1 MQYFESHNQL
11 RCDQS
16 AFRKKHSTTT
26 ALHRLVDDLLDN
38 MNEGMVNAICF
49 FDLKKCFDSIDHKLL
64 ILKLEKYGILDREML
79 WFTDYLY
86 DRTQSVFV
94 NGSSSSFNDINVGVP
109 QGSVLGPLLFL
120 VFINDLP
127 CCLTNTFLNIYADDT
142 VIHAC
147 GSDINNVQQLL
158 QRDVDI
164 VSQWFFHNKLLVNEL
179 KTHCM
184 IVTSNRKLLSHRLN
198 INLNGTQIEQV
209 KVTKYL
215 GFCLD
220 TKLCW
225 SDHINKLV
233 KKIAPKIGL
242 LRRLRYIVSFD
253 CLSKY
258 YMATVQSHMD
268 YCLTVWGFTS
278 SHNLHLIQKMQNRA
292 ARLITNN
299 FDFNTRG
306 IDIVRDLGW
315 LNITQRRDYFTALL
329 VFKSSSGNL
338 PDHIL
343 DNFTFKRDIAIRQTR
358 SCDTNVLYVPKI
370 NRSSFKSALQV
381 NGPMIWNN
389 LPIHIRNCN
398 SIHSFKRLL
407 KTFLLQQS

>member
-1 MQYFESHNQL
+1 MMKFPLPIGLPIN
-11 RCDQS
+11 DIGT
-16 AFRKKHSTTT
+16 STTT

-164 VSQWFFHNKLLVNEL
+164 VS
-179 KTHCM
+179 
-184 IVTSNRKLLSHRLN
+184 
-198 INLNGTQIEQV
+198 
-209 KVTKYL
+209 
-215 GFCLD
+215 
-220 TKLCW
+220 
-225 SDHINKLV
+225 
-233 KKIAPKIGL
+233 
-242 LRRLRYIVSFD
+242 
-253 CLSKY
+253 
-258 YMATVQSHMD
+258 
-268 YCLTVWGFTS
+268 
-278 SHNLHLIQKMQNRA
+278 
-292 ARLITNN
+292 
-299 FDFNTRG
+299 
-306 IDIVRDLGW
+306 
-315 LNITQRRDYFTALL
+315 
-329 VFKSSSGNL
+329 
-338 PDHIL
+338 
-343 DNFTFKRDIAIRQTR
+343 
-358 SCDTNVLYVPKI
+358 
-370 NRSSFKSALQV
+370 
-381 NGPMIWNN
+381 
-389 LPIHIRNCN
+389 
-398 SIHSFKRLL
+398 
-407 KTFLLQQS
+407 